1 MPSCHHLLQ
10 NMEIEFNK
18 RAAKQYNK
26 LPKHIRSKAD
36 KQFLYLLSDFR
47 HPSLNAKLYNGT
59 SNLWQARID
68 KSYRFYFYIVDPH
81 YVVVALI
88 NHPK

>member
-1 MPSCHHLLQ
+1 
-10 NMEIEFNK
+10 MEIEFNK

-59 SNLWQARID
+59 SNL
-68 KSYRFYFYIVDPH
+68 
-81 YVVVALI
+81 
-88 NHPK
+88 